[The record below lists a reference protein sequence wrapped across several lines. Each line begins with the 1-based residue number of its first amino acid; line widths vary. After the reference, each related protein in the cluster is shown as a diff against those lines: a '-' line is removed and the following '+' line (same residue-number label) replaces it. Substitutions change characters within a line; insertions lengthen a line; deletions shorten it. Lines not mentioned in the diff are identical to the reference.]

1 MNVEHKLNTILN
13 KLTIAIPTFNRA
25 NELDQLLESISA
37 IFGKVNVVIS
47 DNASEDN
54 TYLIVKKYISGSKL
68 DIDYVRSEKNMGAD
82 FNYFQAIDLVKT
94 DYCMLFGSDDKFEP
108 DALATIV
115 RMMDIGYDVS
125 VFRRRVYDSNLSKF
139 KYEESFY
146 YKDNISV
153 DLNDKNS
160 YIFFFDNCKSLGG
173 VFSYISSIL
182 FKKSF
187 WSDSLSTRKYF
198 GTAYS
203 HSAALFEGM
212 VKNGNAFLHLSSK
225 AIIACRSGNDSF
237 SSLGVLK
244 RYLIDW
250 DGYEGIARQYFSIC
264 DQSMCDIL
272 SRQMTFR
279 QCLALAYGLKKSNHI
294 NEIQIVDSRMQE
306 SVWGRKV
313 FLRWTIAKYI
323 PIKLIDLVIKR

>member
-1 MNVEHKLNTILN
+1 MDTILK

-37 IFGKVNVVIS
+37 VFGRVNVVIS
-47 DNASEDN
+47 DNASNDH
-54 TYLIVKKYISGSKL
+54 TYSVVKKYISFSKL
-68 DIDYVRSEKNMGAD
+68 NIVYVRSEKNMGAD
-82 FNYFQAIDLVKT
+82 FNYFQAIELVKT
-94 DYCMLFGSDDKFEP
+94 DYCMLFGSDDKFEV
-108 DALATIV
+108 DALVTITKL
-115 RMMDIGYDVS
+115 MDIGYDIS
-125 VFRRRVYDSNLSKF
+125 IFRRRVYSSDLNTF

-146 YKDNISV
+146 FKDNISV
-153 DLNDKNS
+153 NLNDENS

-173 VFSYISSIL
+173 VFSYISTIL

-187 WSDSLSTRKYF
+187 WSDSPSTRKYF

-212 VKNGNAFLHLSSK
+212 VKNGDTFLHLSSK

-237 SSLGVLK
+237 SSLGILK

-250 DGYEGIARQYFSIC
+250 DGYESIARQYFSIC
-264 DQSMCDIL
+264 DQSMRDIL

-279 QCLALAYGLKKSNHI
+279 QCLALAYGLKKYNHT
-294 NEIQIVDSRMQE
+294 NEIQIVDSRLRG
-306 SVWGRKV
+306 SAWGRAV
-313 FLRWTIAKYI
+313 LPRWAIAKYI